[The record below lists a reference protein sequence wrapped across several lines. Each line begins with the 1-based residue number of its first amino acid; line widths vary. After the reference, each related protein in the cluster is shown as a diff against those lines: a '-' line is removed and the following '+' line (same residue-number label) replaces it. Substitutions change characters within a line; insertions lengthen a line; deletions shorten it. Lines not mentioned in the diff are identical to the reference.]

1 MCILIFHC
9 LFIQGSQVIFCTALS
24 PLVLFGQNWNILR
37 KLWWFYGK
45 VKFTMVLQH
54 MVLLH
59 IPCWWFKIENS
70 FRLLEQNLAHF
81 IHTVHYYACFG
92 TSCEESK
99 FSASY
104 KSIPFQVKMVC
115 QFFFFNN
122 KRLLLLS
129 ATPSNHK
136 LFKFKWVK
144 HKHARLREKHL
155 GHCALLQQN
164 LPNKLRACVQLI
176 CIMTGRHKKMPGM

>member
-1 MCILIFHC
+1 MYFDISLSFHPRLTGYFLHGLIPFSSIWPKLKHFEKTLVILWKSKIYNGFAAH
-9 LFIQGSQVIFCTALS
+9 
-24 PLVLFGQNWNILR
+24 
-37 KLWWFYGK
+37 
-45 VKFTMVLQH
+45 
-54 MVLLH
+54 H
-59 IPCWWFKIENS
+59 IPCSWFKIENS

-136 LFKFKWVK
+136 LFKFK
-144 HKHARLREKHL
+144 
-155 GHCALLQQN
+155 
-164 LPNKLRACVQLI
+164 
-176 CIMTGRHKKMPGM
+176 